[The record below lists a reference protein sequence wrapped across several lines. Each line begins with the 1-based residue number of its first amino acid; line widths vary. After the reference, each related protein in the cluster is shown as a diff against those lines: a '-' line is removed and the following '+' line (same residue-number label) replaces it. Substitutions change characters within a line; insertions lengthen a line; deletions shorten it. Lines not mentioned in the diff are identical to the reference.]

1 MLALVAGIVAG
12 ALVVIV
18 AEVLDNVFRSS
29 SQVARALGLP
39 MLEAIDEIVTPQD
52 RRILFLRK
60 VVFVPVIAFLF
71 VGLTVF
77 SGSMAYLS
85 LERPASWRR
94 FPQTHRLGLDFFRR
108 LNTMI
113 ARRS

>member
-1 MLALVAGIVAG
+1 
-12 ALVVIV
+12 
-18 AEVLDNVFRSS
+18 
-29 SQVARALGLP
+29 

-85 LERPASWRR
+85 LERPWTYQKIRKIPEAAIQL
-94 FPQTHRLGLDFFRR
+94 FAGDTKDTDVG
-108 LNTMI
+108 
-113 ARRS
+113 